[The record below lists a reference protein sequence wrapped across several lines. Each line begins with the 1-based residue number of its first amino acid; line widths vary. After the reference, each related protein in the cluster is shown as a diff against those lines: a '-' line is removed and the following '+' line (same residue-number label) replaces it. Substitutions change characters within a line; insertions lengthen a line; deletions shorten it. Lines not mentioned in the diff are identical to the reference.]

1 MAIFVFF
8 GIAVGKGHSSKTCH
22 WKGTFIQLLAM
33 VRAIQATSFIF
44 GNGKGH
50 SSKTCHWKGTFI
62 QLLAMVRDIQANS
75 SIFGNGKGHSSQ
87 YYC

>member
-1 MAIFVFF
+1 MFF
-8 GIAVGKGHSSKTCH
+8 GIAVGKGHSSKTRI

-50 SSKTCHWKGTFI
+50 SSQFFHFW
-62 QLLAMVRDIQANS
+62 QW
-75 SIFGNGKGHSSQ
+75 
-87 YYC
+87 